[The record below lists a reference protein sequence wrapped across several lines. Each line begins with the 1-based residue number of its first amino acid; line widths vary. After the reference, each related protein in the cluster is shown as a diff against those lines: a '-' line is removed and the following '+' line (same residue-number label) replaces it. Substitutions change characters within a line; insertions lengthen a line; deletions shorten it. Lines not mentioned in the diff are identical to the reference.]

1 MNKYEELLKANGQEH
16 LITYM
21 EQATDKQLEKLEKQI
36 DSIDFEEL
44 RKLYKISTESKTKA
58 VEGMIIEH
66 IKFTDKYN
74 MPEEKYEKLKEIGTD
89 IIKSGKY
96 AAVTM
101 AGGQGTRLGHT
112 GPKGTFWLNVKNGPK
127 FLFEILTESLKESE
141 KEFGVIV
148 PWYIMTSTDNN
159 DETEKFFEEHDYF
172 GYGKENIKFFKQNDL
187 PILDEDGKLMMEE
200 DYSIKVAA
208 DGNGCI
214 YKAMKQQGVL
224 DDMRQKGIEWIFVG
238 NVDNAILDMCDPI
251 LLGLT
256 VSEGNELGCKSIV
269 KRDPHEKVGAFCKKN
284 GKPGV
289 IEYTE
294 LPDEMAE
301 ERDEEGELL
310 FGEASINHNLY
321 KITALEKLA
330 DKKLPYHSA
339 YKKQN
344 YLGMDGKLVSATEPN
359 SYKYEAF
366 IFDGFGFFDD
376 MSILR
381 GRREED
387 FAPVKNRLGEDS
399 PETAIALYN
408 AKHNL

>member
-214 YKAMKQQGVL
+214 YKAMKQQGV
-224 DDMRQKGIEWIFVG
+224 
-238 NVDNAILDMCDPI
+238 
-251 LLGLT
+251 
-256 VSEGNELGCKSIV
+256 
-269 KRDPHEKVGAFCKKN
+269 
-284 GKPGV
+284 
-289 IEYTE
+289 
-294 LPDEMAE
+294 
-301 ERDEEGELL
+301 
-310 FGEASINHNLY
+310 
-321 KITALEKLA
+321 
-330 DKKLPYHSA
+330 
-339 YKKQN
+339 
-344 YLGMDGKLVSATEPN
+344 
-359 SYKYEAF
+359 
-366 IFDGFGFFDD
+366 
-376 MSILR
+376 
-381 GRREED
+381 
-387 FAPVKNRLGEDS
+387 
-399 PETAIALYN
+399 
-408 AKHNL
+408 